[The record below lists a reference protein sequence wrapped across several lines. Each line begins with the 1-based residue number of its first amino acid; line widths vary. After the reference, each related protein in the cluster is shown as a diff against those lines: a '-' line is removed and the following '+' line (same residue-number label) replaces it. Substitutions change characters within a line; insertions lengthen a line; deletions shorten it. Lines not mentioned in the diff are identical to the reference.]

1 MGNCTICTES
11 EVDSIDRPSF
21 VLQTDCTISL
31 KESLDKLFGE
41 KDRVSIRHKRAALC
55 GFGEILTITVGNLS
69 LKWTYAK
76 K

>member
-1 MGNCTICTES
+1 MRNCTICTES

-21 VLQTDCTISL
+21 VLQTDCTLSL